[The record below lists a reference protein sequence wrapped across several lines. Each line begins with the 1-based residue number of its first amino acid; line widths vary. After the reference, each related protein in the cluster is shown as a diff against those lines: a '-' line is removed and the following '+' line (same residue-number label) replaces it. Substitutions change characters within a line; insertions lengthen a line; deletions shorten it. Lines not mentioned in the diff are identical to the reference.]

1 MKDRGASKCLGT
13 NFGYFSMTFLKRHLT
28 VTNAIFAAGLTLG
41 AYHLMVVSGVFVIST
56 MPMRVT
62 HVMLALSLLFVIK
75 PASKKL
81 AGTKLNTA
89 LSLALVIA
97 TVGASLWIL
106 SRWKPIAFSGGITT
120 DMDLIAGA
128 ILLVVVFEAA
138 RRGIGLILALITFAF
153 FLYPFLAPYLPG
165 VLEGRG
171 SKLSRIIVVLTTDT
185 QGIYG
190 IPVGVA
196 ATYIIVF
203 TIFGALLSNFGA
215 GDFFFELS
223 VRTTRGLRA
232 ASAKSAVL
240 FSTLIGMVSGSA
252 AGNVAVTGTVT
263 IPIMKRE
270 GYKPHQAAA
279 IEAVASTGGQIM
291 PPVMGAAA
299 FIMAEIVGVPY
310 TSVMLAAI
318 LPALLFFGSAF
329 VVVHLQAVKSG
340 IEPNEGADVSDE
352 PLVQVLINGSPF
364 IAAFGTLITM
374 MLMGYSPFMASLW
387 AMVVLVAGDIVWHRK
402 IDGVFFE
409 KLFRSVSEGARS
421 VVTISAACAA
431 AGIIAGILGVTGL
444 GSKIATLI
452 DVASGGY
459 LFIALF
465 FTMITSIVLGMGLPT
480 TAAYLIL
487 ATVVA
492 PALVKLDVPVL
503 TAHFFVFYY
512 GCISTITPP
521 VALASYV
528 AGGIAGANVNKVG
541 WTAASYAATS
551 FVLPFAFVY
560 GPGLLMDGSWVENAM
575 AIVTAS
581 AGTFAVAVAIIGSL
595 KGRLSPI
602 ARALAAVAGLSL
614 LFQGWISAAV
624 GIALFLVVI
633 ALDRSS
639 KPTSKAAQ

>member
-1 MKDRGASKCLGT
+1 
-13 NFGYFSMTFLKRHLT
+13 MTFLERF
-28 VTNAIFAAGLTLG
+28 VTLRNAIYLAGLGLG
-41 AYHLMVVSGVFVIST
+41 AYHLMVVSGVVSIST

-75 PASKKL
+75 PASKRL
-81 AGTKLNTA
+81 EGTVLNAAISIT
-89 LSLALVIA
+89 LVGA
-97 TVGASLWIL
+97 TVGASLWLL
-106 SRWKPIAFSGGITT
+106 SQWKSIAFSGGITS
-120 DMDLIAGA
+120 DGDYVAGVV
-128 ILLVVVFEAA
+128 LLLVVFEAA
-138 RRGIGLILALITFAF
+138 RRGIGLFLAGITLVF
-153 FLYPFLAPYLPG
+153 FLYPFAAPYLPG

-171 SKLSRIIVVLTTDT
+171 SSLERIVLVLTTDT

-223 VRTTRGLRA
+223 TRCTRGLRA

-270 GYKPHQAAA
+270 GYQPHQAAA

-310 TSVMLAAI
+310 TSIMLTAL

-329 VVVHLQAVKSG
+329 VVVHLQATKLG
-340 IEPNEGADVSDE
+340 IAPNVTEAADE
-352 PLVQVLINGSPF
+352 TPLLQVLIKGGPF
-364 IAAFGTLITM
+364 IFAFGTLITM

-387 AMVVLVAGDIVWHRK
+387 AMAALIGLDIVWRRK
-402 IDGVFFE
+402 IDREFFG
-409 KLFRSVSEGARS
+409 KICNSVSEGARS

-459 LFIALF
+459 LFLALL
-465 FTMITSIVLGMGLPT
+465 FTMITSIILGMGLPT

-492 PALVKLDVPVL
+492 PALVRLEVPVL

-528 AGGIAGANVNKVG
+528 AGGIAAADVNKVG

-560 GPGLLMDGSWVENAM
+560 GPGILMQGSLIENAF
-575 AIVTAS
+575 AAVTA
-581 AGTFAVAVAIIGSL
+581 ALGTAAIAVAIIGCL
-595 KGRLSPI
+595 TQRLTPML
-602 ARALAAVAGLSL
+602 RGLAAVAGLAL
-614 LFQGWISAAV
+614 LFQGYLSGILGLILFSAVVFVDRTKPKPIS
-624 GIALFLVVI
+624 I
-633 ALDRSS
+633 
-639 KPTSKAAQ
+639 

>member
-1 MKDRGASKCLGT
+1 
-13 NFGYFSMTFLKRHLT
+13 MTISRVVTLKNAVFL
-28 VTNAIFAAGLTLG
+28 AGLALG
-41 AYHLMVVSGVFVIST
+41 AYHLMVVSGVIAIST

-75 PASKKL
+75 PASERM
-81 AGTKLNTA
+81 AGTKLNAA
-89 LSLALVIA
+89 LSFVLVVA
-97 TVGASLWIL
+97 TVCASAYLL
-106 SRWKPIAFSGGITT
+106 TRWKAIAFSGGITNDT
-120 DMDLIAGA
+120 DFIAGVVLIA
-128 ILLVVVFEAA
+128 VVFEAA
-138 RRGIGLILALITFAF
+138 RRGIGWILAGITFVF

-171 SKLSRIIVVLTTDT
+171 SNLQRIVVVLTMDT

-223 VRTTRGLRA
+223 NRCTRGLRA

-310 TSVMLAAI
+310 TSIMLAAI
-318 LPALLFFGSAF
+318 IPALLFFSSAF
-329 VVVHLQAVKSG
+329 MVVHLQAVKSD
-340 IEPNEGADVSDE
+340 IVPNASVASEDDV
-352 PLVQVLINGSPF
+352 PLWKVLLDGSPF
-364 IAAFGTLITM
+364 IAAFGTLIGV
-374 MLMGYSPFMASLW
+374 MLSGYSPFMASLW
-387 AMVVLVAGDIVWHRK
+387 AMAVLIVGDIIWQRK
-402 IDGVFFE
+402 IDLAFFQ
-409 KLFRSVSEGARS
+409 KITTSISEGARS

-452 DVASGGY
+452 DVASAGY
-459 LFIALF
+459 LFLALF
-465 FTMITSIVLGMGLPT
+465 FTMVTSIILGMGLPT

-492 PALVKLDVPVL
+492 PALVKLGVPVL

-560 GPGLLMDGSWVENAM
+560 GPGLLMGGTYVENAF
-575 AIVTAS
+575 AVVTA
-581 AGTFAVAVAIIGSL
+581 ALGTFAIAVAIIGCL
-595 KGRLSPI
+595 TNHLSPVL
-602 ARALAAVAGLSL
+602 RAMSAVAGLSL
-614 LFQGWISAAV
+614 LFQGWISGAIGICLFAAV
-624 GIALFLVVI
+624 FIM
-633 ALDRSS
+633 DR
-639 KPTSKAAQ
+639 TSKTSPKEAHQ

>member
-1 MKDRGASKCLGT
+1 
-13 NFGYFSMTFLKRHLT
+13 MTSLSRLLSLQ
-28 VTNAIFAAGLTLG
+28 NAIFIAGLALG
-41 AYHLMVVSGVFVIST
+41 AYHLMVVSGVIAIST

-75 PASKKL
+75 PASERL
-81 AGTKLNTA
+81 SGTRINA
-89 LSLALVIA
+89 LISIALVIA
-97 TVGASLWIL
+97 TVGASAWML
-106 SRWKPIAFSGGITT
+106 SRWKTIAFSGGITNDT
-120 DMDLIAGA
+120 DFIAGVV
-128 ILLVVVFEAA
+128 LLVVVFEAA
-138 RRGIGLILALITFAF
+138 RRGIGLILASITFVF
-153 FLYPFLAPYLPG
+153 FLYPFVAPFMPG

-171 SKLSRIIVVLTTDT
+171 SNLTRVVTVLTTDT

-215 GDFFFELS
+215 GEFFFELS
-223 VRTTRGLRA
+223 VRCTRGLRA

-270 GYKPHQAAA
+270 GYAPHQAAS

-310 TSVMLAAI
+310 TAVMAAAI

-329 VVVHLQAVKSG
+329 MVVHLQAVKSG
-340 IEPNEGADVSDE
+340 IEPGTGEGPTEE
-352 PLVQVLINGSPF
+352 PLMSVLIKGGPF
-364 IAAFGTLITM
+364 IAAFGILIAM

-387 AMVVLVAGDIVWHRK
+387 AMVVLLVGDIIWKRK
-402 IDGVFFE
+402 LDRTFIE
-409 KLFRSVSEGARS
+409 KLVTSVSEGARS

-459 LFIALF
+459 LFLALF
-465 FTMITSIVLGMGLPT
+465 FTMITSIILGMGLPT

-492 PALVKLDVPVL
+492 PALVKLGVPVL

-528 AGGIAGANVNKVG
+528 AGGIAGADVNKVG

-560 GPGLLMDGSWVENAM
+560 GPGLLMGGDVLTNTVAVLTGVF
-575 AIVTAS
+575 
-581 AGTFAVAVAIIGSL
+581 GTFAIAVAIIGAL
-595 KGRLSPI
+595 GGPLSPTLRAI
-602 ARALAAVAGLSL
+602 AAAAGLAL
-614 LFQGWISAAV
+614 LFQGWLSAAIGLV
-624 GIALFLVVI
+624 LFAVVFWM
-633 ALDRSS
+633 DRAKTSS
-639 KPTSKAAQ
+639 TVKDAS

>member
-1 MKDRGASKCLGT
+1 MAS
-13 NFGYFSMTFLKRHLT
+13 NFRFLS
-28 VTNAIFAAGLTLG
+28 VQNAIFTAGLALG
-41 AYHLMVVSGVFVIST
+41 AYHLMVVSGVIAIST

-75 PASKKL
+75 PTTAKM
-81 AGTKLNTA
+81 AGTRLNSIISFGLIVA
-89 LSLALVIA
+89 L
-97 TVGASLWIL
+97 VGASIWMLT
-106 SRWKPIAFSGGITT
+106 RWKAIAFSGGMTT
-120 DMDLIAGA
+120 DNDLIAGA
-128 ILLVVVFEAA
+128 IIIAVVFEAA
-138 RRGIGLILALITFAF
+138 RRGIGLILAMITFVF

-171 SKLSRIIVVLTTDT
+171 SNLSRIIMVLTTDT

-215 GDFFFELS
+215 GEFFFELS
-223 VRTTRGLRA
+223 VRCTRGMRA

-270 GYKPHQAAA
+270 GYKPHQAAS

-310 TSVMLAAI
+310 TAVMAAAI

-329 VVVHLQAVKSG
+329 MVVHLQAVRSD
-340 IEPNEGADVSDE
+340 IAPNAGTEVSDE
-352 PLVQVLINGSPF
+352 PLSKVLINGSPF

-387 AMVVLVAGDIVWHRK
+387 AMVVLIVGDIVWNRK
-402 IDGVFFE
+402 IDMVFIT
-409 KLFRSVSEGARS
+409 KLLTSISEGARS

-452 DVASGGY
+452 DLASGGY
-459 LFIALF
+459 LFLALF
-465 FTMITSIVLGMGLPT
+465 FTMLTSIILGMGLPT

-492 PALVKLDVPVL
+492 PALVKLGVPTL

-528 AGGIAGANVNKVG
+528 AAGIAGADVNKVG

-560 GPGLLMDGSWVENAM
+560 GPGLLMGGTLVENIFAV
-575 AIVTAS
+575 ITAS
-581 AGTFAVAVAIIGSL
+581 LGTFAIAVAIIGAL
-595 KGRLSPI
+595 HGRLTPLM
-602 ARALAAVAGLSL
+602 RALAAVAGLCL
-614 LFQGWISAAV
+614 LFQGYLSAAI
-624 GIALFLVVI
+624 GLALFIGVVVLNR
-633 ALDRSS
+633 AQ
-639 KPTSKAAQ
+639 PTSTTTRGAS

>member
-1 MKDRGASKCLGT
+1 
-13 NFGYFSMTFLKRHLT
+13 MTSLHRLLSLK
-28 VTNAIFAAGLTLG
+28 NAIILAGFGLG
-41 AYHLMVVSGVFVIST
+41 AYHLVVVSGVIAIST

-75 PASKKL
+75 PASQRL
-81 AGTKLNTA
+81 NGTTLNTIISA
-89 LSLALVIA
+89 VLVAA
-97 TVGASLWIL
+97 TVGASIWLL
-106 SRWKPIAFSGGITT
+106 TRWKTIAFSGGITSEA
-120 DMDLIAGA
+120 DYIAGL
-128 ILLVVVFEAA
+128 ILLAVVFEAA
-138 RRGIGLILALITFAF
+138 RRGIGLILAGITMVF

-171 SKLSRIIVVLTTDT
+171 SSLKRIVLVLTMDT

-190 IPVGVA
+190 IPIGVA

-223 VRTTRGLRA
+223 RRCTRGLRA

-310 TSVMLAAI
+310 TQVMLTAL

-329 VVVHLQAVKSG
+329 VVVHLQAARLG
-340 IEPNEGADVSDE
+340 IAANVTTAEDEVS
-352 PLVQVLINGSPF
+352 LMRVLIKGGPF
-364 IAAFGTLITM
+364 ILSFATLIAM

-387 AMVVLVAGDIVWHRK
+387 AMVTLIGLDVVWRRK
-402 IDGVFFE
+402 VDRDFFE
-409 KLFRSVSEGARS
+409 KLFNSVSEGARS

-431 AGIIAGILGVTGL
+431 AGIIAGVLGVTGL

-459 LFIALF
+459 LFLALF
-465 FTMITSIVLGMGLPT
+465 FTMITSIILGMGLPT

-492 PALVKLDVPVL
+492 PALVRLDVPVL

-528 AGGIAGANVNKVG
+528 AGGIAGADVNKVG

-560 GPGLLMDGSWVENAM
+560 GPGILMQGNGVDNAM
-575 AIVTAS
+575 AIVTA
-581 AGTFAVAVAIIGSL
+581 ALGTCAIAIAIIGCL
-595 KGRLSPI
+595 TRRLSI
-602 ARALAAVAGLSL
+602 FMRVLSAIAGLSL
-614 LFQGWISAAV
+614 LFQGWMSA
-624 GIALFLVVI
+624 GIGLLLFAVVI
-633 ALDRSS
+633 ITDRQHS
-639 KPTSKAAQ
+639 KPVPA

>member
-1 MKDRGASKCLGT
+1 
-13 NFGYFSMTFLKRHLT
+13 
-28 VTNAIFAAGLTLG
+28 
-41 AYHLMVVSGVFVIST
+41 
-56 MPMRVT
+56 
-62 HVMLALSLLFVIK
+62 
-75 PASKKL
+75 
-81 AGTKLNTA
+81 
-89 LSLALVIA
+89 
-97 TVGASLWIL
+97 
-106 SRWKPIAFSGGITT
+106 
-120 DMDLIAGA
+120 
-128 ILLVVVFEAA
+128 
-138 RRGIGLILALITFAF
+138 
-153 FLYPFLAPYLPG
+153 
-165 VLEGRG
+165 
-171 SKLSRIIVVLTTDT
+171 
-185 QGIYG
+185 
-190 IPVGVA
+190 
-196 ATYIIVF
+196 VF

-223 VRTTRGLRA
+223 NRCTRGLRA

-310 TSVMLAAI
+310 TSVMVTAL

-329 VVVHLQAVKSG
+329 VVVHLQATKLG
-340 IEPNEGADVSDE
+340 IAPNVAEVGDE
-352 PLVQVLINGSPF
+352 DPLYRVLINGGPF
-364 IAAFGTLITM
+364 VFAFGTLITM

-387 AMVVLVAGDIVWHRK
+387 GMVALIGLDVVWRRK
-402 IDGVFFE
+402 LDRDFFF
-409 KLFRSVSEGARS
+409 KIFNSVSEGARS

-431 AGIIAGILGVTGL
+431 AGVIAGILGVTGL

-459 LFIALF
+459 LFLALF
-465 FTMITSIVLGMGLPT
+465 FTMVTSIILGMGLPT

-492 PALVKLDVPVL
+492 PALVRLGVPVL

-528 AGGIAGANVNKVG
+528 AGGIAGADVNKVG

-560 GPGLLMDGSWVENAM
+560 GPGILMQGTLIENAF
-575 AIVTAS
+575 AIVTAGL
-581 AGTFAVAVAIIGSL
+581 GTAAVAAAIIGCLTQPLPTMLRCMSAAA
-595 KGRLSPI
+595 GI
-602 ARALAAVAGLSL
+602 AL
-614 LFQGWISAAV
+614 LFQGYLSAGIGLILIIAV
-624 GIALFLVVI
+624 VV
-633 ALDRSS
+633 LDRVKP
-639 KPTSKAAQ
+639 KPTST

>member
-1 MKDRGASKCLGT
+1 MASI
-13 NFGYFSMTFLKRHLT
+13 SRFLT
-28 VTNAIFAAGLTLG
+28 AQTAIFMAGLVLG
-41 AYHLMVVSGVFVIST
+41 AYHLMEVSGLFVIST
-56 MPMRVT
+56 TPMRVT

-75 PASKKL
+75 PASAKL
-81 AGTKLNTA
+81 EGTMVNRA
-89 LSLALVIA
+89 ISLSLIFA
-97 TVGASLWIL
+97 TVGASIWIL
-106 SRWKPIAFSGGITT
+106 TRWKTIAFSGGITSSG
-120 DMDLIAGA
+120 DFYAG
-128 ILLVVVFEAA
+128 IIILVVVFEAA
-138 RRGIGLILALITFAF
+138 RRGIGLVLAGITFVF
-153 FLYPFLAPYLPG
+153 FIYPFLAPYLPG
-165 VLEGRG
+165 VLGGRG
-171 SKLSRIIVVLTTDT
+171 ASLSRIVTVLTTDT

-190 IPVGVA
+190 IPIYVA
-196 ATYIIVF
+196 SKYIIVF

-223 VRTTRGLRA
+223 MRCTRGLRA

-270 GYKPHQAAA
+270 GYAPHQAAA

-310 TSVMLAAI
+310 TAVMAAAI
-318 LPALLFFGSAF
+318 IPALLFFGSAF
-329 VVVHLQAVKSG
+329 MVVHLQAVKSG
-340 IEPNEGADVSDE
+340 IMPNAGTTTSEE
-352 PLVQVLINGSPF
+352 PLGKVLFNGAPF

-374 MLMGYSPFMASLW
+374 MLMGYSPFKSSLW
-387 AMVVLVAGDIVWHRK
+387 AMGALLACDVIFRRSINKEFVEK
-402 IDGVFFE
+402 I
-409 KLFRSVSEGARS
+409 LRSVSEGARS
-421 VVTISAACAA
+421 IVTISAACAA
-431 AGIIAGILGVTGL
+431 AGIIAGVLGVTGL
-444 GSKIATLI
+444 GSKVATLI

-465 FTMITSIVLGMGLPT
+465 FTMVTSIILGMGLPT

-492 PALVKLDVPVL
+492 PALAKLGVPEL

-560 GPGLLMDGSWVENAM
+560 GPGLLMGGTIVENILAV
-575 AIVTAS
+575 VTA
-581 AGTFAVAVAIIGSL
+581 ALGTFAIAVAIIGTL
-595 KGRLSPI
+595 NGPLSPMVRLI
-602 ARALAAVAGLSL
+602 AAAAGLCL
-614 LFQGWISAAV
+614 LFQGLISAAI
-624 GIALFLVVI
+624 GLGLFVAV
-633 ALDRSS
+633 AVLDRSS
-639 KPTSKAAQ
+639 HQTSKATS